1 MKVRKNRPPKVIG
14 NFRVIMLYII
24 LMPRTWRLTW
34 IMQIMSLGKNT
45 RHWWYEYGDSSKAE
59 ALLISLALHSSS
71 QKRVR
76 FSSLSITNTKTQ
88 RRTFE
93 QSEQLDGYHLRALGS
108 IVTQNECSFDAKVN
122 RVFSSDRALKGPS
135 IGWFFRRKS
144 GYSQSSEI
152 FTFPDIFRNFLK
164 SCMILQASFYSV
176 LGHILQ

>member
-34 IMQIMSLGKNT
+34 IMQILGKWENT
-45 RHWWYEYGDSSKAE
+45 RHWWHEYGDSSKAE

-135 IGWFFRRKS
+135 IGWVANSRK
-144 GYSQSSEI
+144 
-152 FTFPDIFRNFLK
+152 RNHFHTL
-164 SCMILQASFYSV
+164 IFYSN
-176 LGHILQ
+176 H